1 MKQNKVHVVLTEVAQ
16 EREEAKGRGRAM
28 RKALLSEVFH
38 VCRSLEI
45 DASAL
50 GRRVQSAYW
59 LLARR
64 PRPLVL
70 AHII

>member
-1 MKQNKVHVVLTEVAQ
+1 MLFSTAVAQ
-16 EREEAKGRGRAM
+16 EREEAQGRRRAM

-70 AHII
+70 VQAL

>member
-1 MKQNKVHVVLTEVAQ
+1 MLFSTAVAQ
-16 EREEAKGRGRAM
+16 EREEAQGRGRAM

-50 GRRVQSAYW
+50 GCRVQSAYW

-70 AHII
+70 VQAL